1 MKMAFCGA
9 TQCERILA
17 FSNITLRVTH
27 IGRHRSDTDTKNLLI
42 KAFLE
47 GIPIKTFWVGV
58 VDCLQICSCRDL
70 RWMGRKTKKSFSFHR
85 EFAKNVLWEQQ

>member
-47 GIPIKTFWVGV
+47 GIPIKTF
-58 VDCLQICSCRDL
+58 
-70 RWMGRKTKKSFSFHR
+70 
-85 EFAKNVLWEQQ
+85 